1 MAMLM
6 LILTLVV
13 AFLGGLAG
21 AALGQLIRH
30 PTHKT
35 VAVHPAA
42 PPPIDPETSAAIDQA
57 ATEWAA
63 AQGRPVAAGE
73 LLAEKLRLALGLR
86 GSPKPFDQG
95 NRRWRL

>member
-1 MAMLM
+1 M
-6 LILTLVV
+6 LTLALTLLV

-21 AALGQLIRH
+21 AAVGQLLMRQTRK
-30 PTHKT
+30 P
-35 VAVHPAA
+35 VATSTAPA
-42 PPPIDPETSAAIDQA
+42 PIDPETSAAIDQA
-57 ATEWAA
+57 AAEWAA

-86 GSPKPFDQG
+86 GSSNSFDQD